1 MKRGSLSE
9 PGFDVLLEGLLRC
22 EAWSND
28 DDGTIGKQPGEKH
41 GQERVGGGADGVERQ
56 RLPLL
61 HALAQR
67 LHGGRR
73 SNGREQFAG
82 RPN

>member
-1 MKRGSLSE
+1 MARRHLGKPSL
-9 PGFDVLLEGLLRC
+9 DVLLEGLLRGQVR
-22 EAWSND
+22 SND

-41 GQERVGGGADGVERQ
+41 GQERMGGGADGVERQ

-61 HALAQR
+61 HALAQG